1 MVPWVAEYY
10 DAGKPSCSLRYGCSA
25 AVRSLIPAVLRPDLI
40 PHANG
45 IALTEW
51 DSVPGGIGLT
61 AQLESAYELSKSP
74 DMIGICLALTDTIQD
89 VEADSKYGYCGKR
102 RGRDLFRKWNGYAN

>member
-1 MVPWVAEYY
+1 MNQFLGMMNYCVPWVAEYY
-10 DAGKPSCSLRYGCSA
+10 DAGKPSWLIEHGRSA
-25 AVRSLIPAVLRPDLI
+25 AVRSQIPAVLRPDLI
-40 PHANG
+40 PHADG

-74 DMIGICLALTDTIQD
+74 GHDRVICLCTYRR
-89 VEADSKYGYCGKR
+89 DSR
-102 RGRDLFRKWNGYAN
+102 I